1 MLAHNVYRMVN
12 GLVRL
17 DGSKL
22 LVRGKQIFECKRHS
36 YASSTLLDSF
46 SPRNVASTVIYWA
59 MLIFVSSDVSP
70 SHREPS

>member
-22 LVRGKQIFECKRHS
+22 LVRGKQIFGKRG
-36 YASSTLLDSF
+36 TLAVL
-46 SPRNVASTVIYWA
+46 TI
-59 MLIFVSSDVSP
+59 
-70 SHREPS
+70 